1 MKKTFFLFLLLGTSF
16 VSAQEVSVRILEK
29 VKQTSFDIG
38 IGSKVEL
45 DYKSKAEK
53 KEEIFLGRMIDQN
66 GKNVEFLF
74 LDEKKTRISMIDPEN
89 VGGIKRSQTQPVIQ
103 PIDQKGSTCLAYAIF
118 HYWNQMY
125 AAGFSKNEALV
136 KTMSSDRERM
146 RFLEET
152 IEIYYIQNRT
162 NITNL
167 MKNFGKRYGFTCKN
181 NMFTNPKDA
190 VKFIY
195 EKTLQG
201 RPVLIDFNISKNMLT
216 STYEITDFERPVSS
230 DPRLWLPRKRGQR
243 MTSGHAI
250 VGASAFMANGRKK
263 VLVLD
268 SDWTEPRVWDLD
280 KYLGTKAAVKEMGFH
295 TCE

>member
-1 MKKTFFLFLLLGTSF
+1 MKALLGLGLFLLSSAF
-16 VSAQEVSVRILEK
+16 AQEVQVKVLEK
-29 VKQTSFDIG
+29 IKQTKFDLG

-45 DYKSKAEK
+45 TFLSTEEKAPA
-53 KEEIFLGRMIDQN
+53 IFLGRMVNQDEESI
-66 GKNVEFLF
+66 ELLF
-74 LDEKKTRISMIDPEN
+74 LDEKKTRISMIDPKS
-89 VGGIKRSQTQPVIQ
+89 VTGFRKSSAQPVIQ
-103 PIDQKGSTCLAYAIF
+103 PIDQKGSTCLAYAVF

-125 AAGFSKNEALV
+125 ASGEHRNEELKKV
-136 KTMSSDRERM
+136 MSSDRERM

-152 IEIYYIQNRT
+152 IEIYYIQNKT

-167 MKNFGKRYGFTCKN
+167 MTKFGKRYGFKCRN
-181 NMFTNPKDA
+181 NLFQKPQDA
-190 VKFIY
+190 VNFIY
-195 EKTLQG
+195 EKTAQG
-201 RPVLIDFNISKNMLT
+201 KPVLIDFNISKNMLT
-216 STYEITDFERPVSS
+216 STYEVTDFEKPLIK
-230 DPRLWLPRKRGQR
+230 DARLWLPRKIGQR

-295 TCE
+295 TCD